1 MIPCCRLAIIAACMA
16 AFLIPAATA
25 QQTRLP
31 CAPRADVMARL
42 AAEYS
47 ERVIFRGIAQTVM
60 MELFWS
66 PTRRS
71 FTVAITRPDR
81 MTCLIM
87 GGESGEL
94 VPLPGSMQ
102 KSGSEGGRGG
112 A

>member
-1 MIPCCRLAIIAACMA
+1 MIRLTAAAAAFMA
-16 AFLIPAATA
+16 AFLIPAAAA
-25 QQTRLP
+25 QTQLP

-47 ERVIFRGIAQTVM
+47 ERVIFRGIAQNVM

-81 MTCLIM
+81 LTCLIM

-94 VPLPGSMQ
+94 VPPPVRN
-102 KSGSEGGRGG
+102 EGGDG

>member
-1 MIPCCRLAIIAACMA
+1 MTRLAAATAAFMA
-16 AFLIPAATA
+16 AFLIPAAAA
-25 QQTRLP
+25 QRVP

-47 ERVIFRGIAQTVM
+47 ERVIFRGIAQNVM

-94 VPLPGSMQ
+94 VPLPGSIQ
-102 KSGSEGGRGG
+102 KSESGGGDG